1 MTPTEPS
8 DDVREIKDILARQ
21 LRNISWSDDKESDW
35 DRFAEDFLPGA
46 PLYPAAR
53 PARSLTVG
61 DFVDRMKTLSQSSL
75 RSFEQTML
83 GAEVH
88 VFGSVAVAMGVCRN
102 LENGVDEVRGV
113 EAYLLVK
120 DGGAWRIAAQAWDTE
135 QDGRKIP
142 DDLLASTMSSRP
154 R

>member
-1 MTPTEPS
+1 MTATEPS
-8 DDVREIKDILARQ
+8 DDVREIKGILARQ

-35 DRFAEDFLPGA
+35 DRVAEDFLPGA

-53 PARSLTVG
+53 PARSQTVG
-61 DFVDRMKTLSQSSL
+61 DFVERMKTLSQSSL

-83 GAEVH
+83 GAEIH
-88 VFGSVAVAMGVCRN
+88 VFGNVAVAMGVCRN
-102 LENGVDEVRGV
+102 VENGGDEVRGV
-113 EAYLLVK
+113 EAYLLVR

-135 QDGRKIP
+135 RDGRKIP
-142 DDLLASTMSSRP
+142 DYLLGGTMSPCP

>member
-1 MTPTEPS
+1 MTATQSS
-8 DDVREIKDILARQ
+8 DDVRAIKDILARQ

-35 DRFAEDFLPGA
+35 NQVAEDFLPGA

-53 PARSLTVG
+53 PARTQTAG
-61 DFVDRMKTLSQSSL
+61 GFIDRMKTLSQSGL

-88 VFGSVAVAMGVCRN
+88 VFGTVAVAMGVCRN

-135 QDGRKIP
+135 DDARKIP
-142 DDLLASTMSSRP
+142 DYLLASTMSSRP